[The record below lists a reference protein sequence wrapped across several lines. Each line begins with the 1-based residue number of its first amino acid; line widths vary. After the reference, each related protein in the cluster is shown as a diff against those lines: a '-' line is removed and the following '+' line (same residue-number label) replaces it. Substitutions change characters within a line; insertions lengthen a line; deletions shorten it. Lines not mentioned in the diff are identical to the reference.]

1 MKHNNNNNN
10 NNRLIVTCKI
20 FVVRPSIHIIIY
32 IIKGVMFVCHDLCS
46 VWPAKRLGRS
56 RPNLTH
62 ALMSTQGV
70 FLARSMSRS
79 FTYACGTNR
88 STKHPESDTW
98 RTMLKLRPDD
108 GGGDTCR
115 TITKLR
121 SSRNE
126 ARRRRR
132 RAASAN
138 GASRTPSGGRVI
150 RASTILFIRS
160 THCVLRSYRFF
171 TACHHSL
178 QCTAM
183 YWLSSRC
190 PSVRPSVRMS
200 VRLSVSV
207 SITRRYCVK
216 TIQARS
222 QCFLW
227 HLAPAF

>member
-1 MKHNNNNNN
+1 
-10 NNRLIVTCKI
+10 
-20 FVVRPSIHIIIY
+20 
-32 IIKGVMFVCHDLCS
+32 MFVCHDLCS

-79 FTYACGTNR
+79 FMYTCGTDR

-126 ARRRRR
+126 ARRR
-132 RAASAN
+132 
-138 GASRTPSGGRVI
+138 
-150 RASTILFIRS
+150 
-160 THCVLRSYRFF
+160 Y
-171 TACHHSL
+171 
-178 QCTAM
+178 Q
-183 YWLSSRC
+183 RC
-190 PSVRPSVRMS
+190 DQNSVRM
-200 VRLSVSV
+200 
-207 SITRRYCVK
+207 TGN
-216 TIQARS
+216 
-222 QCFLW
+222 QC
-227 HLAPAF
+227 